1 MEVVLSVLVYLFIIG
16 CVLLLPF
23 LLYISVFVFS
33 DNRKKLAFVLAAVLL
48 GAELICGGI
57 LYIHPIYIC
66 PASYDVYIS
75 EEQEDNLKAGNLP
88 AQHGFWSANIPSLAI
103 INQVTYAAEGCVEIR
118 TWYFPFGSCE
128 TGVNFDGLYSIN

>member
-1 MEVVLSVLVYLFIIG
+1 MEVVLTVLVYLFIIG

-33 DNRKKLAFVLAAVLL
+33 
-48 GAELICGGI
+48 
-57 LYIHPIYIC
+57 
-66 PASYDVYIS
+66 
-75 EEQEDNLKAGNLP
+75 
-88 AQHGFWSANIPSLAI
+88 ANIPSLAI
-103 INQVTYAAEGCVEIR
+103 INQVTYAAEGCVEVR